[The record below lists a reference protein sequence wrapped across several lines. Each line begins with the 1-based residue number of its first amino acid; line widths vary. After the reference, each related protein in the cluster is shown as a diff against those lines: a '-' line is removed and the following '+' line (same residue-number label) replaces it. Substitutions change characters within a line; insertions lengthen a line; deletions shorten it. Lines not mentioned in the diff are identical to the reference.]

1 MALAGAGWAPI
12 IRERALRLEGNPR
25 EHLARS
31 VRPPGPCT
39 HERARATSEGFHWKP
54 GGGGMA
60 QVTASE
66 KGVEGE
72 MARVVEGVRATVR
85 RHSERFER
93 AIPLIASEN
102 LLSPYAKEL
111 LVSDFHSRYA
121 EGLPGE
127 RYYEGN
133 EQVDEVERVCL
144 DLAKRLFRCSFA
156 DVRPI
161 SGTVANMAVLKALAE
176 PGDLVGTCRL
186 ADGAHISSASFG
198 AFGLRGVKPV
208 YYAWDPARMTVDVD
222 ATRAI
227 LKAVRP
233 KLCLFGLSLFLFPL
247 PVHELAPTLAEIG
260 ARGWYDGA
268 HVLGLIAGGEFQDP
282 LHEGCVV
289 LSASTHKTL
298 PGPQH
303 GILLANSDDEEVV
316 RRLTAGAFP
325 GVTSNHHLHA
335 MAALAVSLAEH
346 LAFGRAYARQVIANA
361 RALGQAL
368 HERGF
373 DVLAPELG
381 FTASHTIAVRVTRE
395 GGGEAVARRLA
406 DAGIISNKNLLPG
419 DTSSKHPGGL
429 RLGSP
434 EVTRLGMRE
443 KEMARIAEL
452 MDALLHQDRP
462 TERVRDD
469 VARFKS
475 EFTQL
480 HYCFG
485 AGEAAY
491 RYYDL
496 VGHPPP

>member
-1 MALAGAGWAPI
+1 MAGRPADGP
-12 IRERALRLEGNPR
+12 
-25 EHLARS
+25 S
-31 VRPPGPCT
+31 V
-39 HERARATSEGFHWKP
+39 ESD
-54 GGGGMA
+54 
-60 QVTASE
+60 
-66 KGVEGE
+66 
-72 MARVVEGVRATVR
+72 MARTVEQVRDAVR
-85 RHSERFER
+85 RHSLRFER
-93 AIPLIASEN
+93 SIPLIASEN

-133 EQVDEVERVCL
+133 EQVDEVETLCL

-161 SGTVANMAVLKALAE
+161 SGTVANVAVLKALTE

-198 AFGLRGVKPV
+198 AFGVRGVKPV
-208 YYAWDPARMTVDVD
+208 YYAWDAERMTIDV
-222 ATRAI
+222 ARTKEI
-227 LKAVRP
+227 LRAVRP

-247 PVHELAPTLAEIG
+247 PVPELSATLVEVG

-303 GILLANSDDEEVV
+303 GILLAQTEDAELTK
-316 RRLTAGAFP
+316 RLASAAFP
-325 GVTSNHHLHA
+325 GVTSNHHLHT

-361 RALGQAL
+361 KALGAAL

-373 DVLAPELG
+373 DVLGEKLG
-381 FTASHTIAVRVTRE
+381 FTASHTLAVRMARE
-395 GGGEAVARRLA
+395 GGGEEVAHRLA
-406 DAGIISNKNLLPG
+406 EAGIIANKNLLPG
-419 DTSSKHPGGL
+419 DTSSKRPGGV
-429 RLGSP
+429 RLGTP
-434 EVTRLGMRE
+434 EVTRVGMGE
-443 KEMARIAEL
+443 KEMVRVAEL
-452 MDALLHQDRP
+452 MDDLLHRGKP
-462 TERVRDD
+462 AAS
-469 VARFKS
+469 VAADAAALKSGFTGLRF
-475 EFTQL
+475 
-480 HYCFG
+480 CFG

>member
-1 MALAGAGWAPI
+1 VAADPAG
-12 IRERALRLEGNPR
+12 
-25 EHLARS
+25 
-31 VRPPGPCT
+31 GP
-39 HERARATSEGFHWKP
+39 ATEAD
-54 GGGGMA
+54 MA
-60 QVTASE
+60 QT
-66 KGVEGE
+66 VE
-72 MARVVEGVRATVR
+72 RVRDAVR
-85 RHSERFER
+85 RHSTRFER

-111 LVSDFHSRYA
+111 MISDFHSRYA

-133 EQVDEVERVCL
+133 EQVDEVETLCL

-161 SGTVANMAVLKALAE
+161 SGTVANIAVLKALAE

-198 AFGLRGVKPV
+198 AFGVRGVKPV
-208 YYAWDPARMTVDVD
+208 YYAWDEERMTIDVPR
-222 ATRAI
+222 TKEI
-227 LKAVRP
+227 LRAVRP

-247 PVHELAPTLAEIG
+247 PVQELSPTLQEIG

-289 LSASTHKTL
+289 ISASTHKTL

-303 GILLANSDDEEVV
+303 GILLGNTDDAEVTK
-316 RRLTAGAFP
+316 RLTSGAFP

-361 RALGQAL
+361 KALGAAL

-373 DVLAPELG
+373 DVLGENMG
-381 FTASHTIAVRVTRE
+381 FTASHTLAVRVTRE
-395 GGGEAVARRLA
+395 GGGEEVSRRLA
-406 DAGIISNKNLLPG
+406 AAGIITNKNLLPG
-419 DTSSKHPGGL
+419 DTSSKHPGGI
-429 RLGSP
+429 RLGTP
-434 EVTRLGMRE
+434 EVTRVGMTE
-443 KEMARIAEL
+443 KEMDRIAEL
-452 MDALLHQDRP
+452 MDDLLHHGRSP
-462 TERVRDD
+462 ES
-469 VARFKS
+469 VAADAAAFKS
-475 EFTQL
+475 GYTGL
-480 HYCFG
+480 RYCFG

-496 VGHPPP
+496 VGHPPH

>member
-1 MALAGAGWAPI
+1 MAGKTP
-12 IRERALRLEGNPR
+12 EGP
-25 EHLARS
+25 S
-31 VRPPGPCT
+31 
-39 HERARATSEGFHWKP
+39 
-54 GGGGMA
+54 
-60 QVTASE
+60 
-66 KGVEGE
+66 VEGE
-72 MARVVEGVRATVR
+72 MAQTVERVRDAVR
-85 RHSERFER
+85 RHTVRFER

-111 LVSDFHSRYA
+111 LISDFHSRYA

-133 EQVDEVERVCL
+133 EQVDEVETLCL

-161 SGTVANMAVLKALAE
+161 SGTVANFAVLKAMAE

-208 YYAWDPARMTVDVD
+208 YYAWDSERMTLDVPR
-222 ATRAI
+222 TTEI
-227 LKAVRP
+227 LRAVRP

-247 PVHELAPTLAEIG
+247 PIAELAPTLEEIG

-303 GILLANSDDEEVV
+303 GILLGNGGGEELPK
-316 RRLTAGAFP
+316 RLASAAFP
-325 GVTSNHHLHA
+325 GVTSNHHLHS

-361 RALGQAL
+361 RALGAAL
-368 HERGF
+368 HARGF
-373 DVLAPELG
+373 DVLGERLG
-381 FTASHTIAVRVTRE
+381 FTASHTLAVRVTPE
-395 GGGEAVARRLA
+395 GGGEEVARRLA
-406 DAGIISNKNLLPG
+406 AAGIIANKNLLSG
-419 DTSSKHPGGL
+419 DTSPKRPGGI
-429 RLGSP
+429 RLGTP

-443 KEMARIAEL
+443 KEMVRIAEL
-452 MDALLHQDRP
+452 MDDLLHRGKSP
-462 TERVRDD
+462 ES
-469 VARFKS
+469 VAADAAAFKAG
-475 EFTQL
+475 FTSLQ
-480 HYCFG
+480 YCFG